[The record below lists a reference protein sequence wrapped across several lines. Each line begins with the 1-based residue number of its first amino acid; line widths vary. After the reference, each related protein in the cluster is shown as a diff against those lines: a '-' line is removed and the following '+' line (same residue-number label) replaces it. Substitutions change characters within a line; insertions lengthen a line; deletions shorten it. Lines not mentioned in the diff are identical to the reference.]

1 MLTTSRSFELASSKA
16 GVTPL
21 KSQQQ
26 ESDKKAAPSIP
37 VLYDLLIEYEC
48 LINSASFISNY
59 LVMSLIRLNSILC
72 WLIPDWFRRKAHY
85 FTQCL
90 LLMRQGVLF
99 NYLLF
104 NHHLKQNQIMEDLGK
119 NSSLYDH
126 IIPLLCSWYFLLIF
140 IFISAVRWWTQ
151 KEGFLSTEME
161 LSSGFPLIKKK
172 SIKSANSIS

>member
-48 LINSASFISNY
+48 LINSASFISDY
-59 LVMSLIRLNSILC
+59 LVMSLIRLNSTLC

-119 NSSLYDH
+119 KIAHYMITSSHYCVVDISCSFLSSYLQSNDGLKRKDFYRQRWSSLQVFH
-126 IIPLLCSWYFLLIF
+126 FS
-140 IFISAVRWWTQ
+140 
-151 KEGFLSTEME
+151 K
-161 LSSGFPLIKKK
+161 
-172 SIKSANSIS
+172 